1 MIRDELSSHRLARAD
16 AQIGRCPEC
25 GTWRWVPLRL
35 AADVVAA
42 RVLGHLDPIPCHHLT
57 APTERSYAA

>member
-1 MIRDELSSHRLARAD
+1 MIRDELSSRRLERAD

-25 GTWRWVPLRL
+25 GAWRWVPASL

-57 APTERSYAA
+57 NPIEWSNAA